1 METKQS
7 VARDND
13 ALENSQSS
21 ESCENFENAVRDKC
35 SPQEGAGAQKHSK
48 KHSNKSNS
56 SASQSKSRK
65 SNGHDSDKRINAK
78 MKQYDLHTGTRD
90 QPSSKEEICLE
101 VQSFL
106 PDKGHDP
113 NVNK

>member
-21 ESCENFENAVRDKC
+21 ASCENFENTVRDKC
-35 SPQEGAGAQKHSK
+35 SPQEGAGVQKYSK
-48 KHSNKSNS
+48 KFINS

-90 QPSSKEEICLE
+90 QPSNKEEICLE

-106 PDKGHDP
+106 PDKGHDS

>member
-21 ESCENFENAVRDKC
+21 ASCENFENAVKDKC
-35 SPQEGAGAQKHSK
+35 SPQHGGGGAQKHSK
-48 KHSNKSNS
+48 KHSNKSN

-78 MKQYDLHTGTRD
+78 MKEYDLHTGTHDR
-90 QPSSKEEICLE
+90 PSNKEEICLE

>member
-21 ESCENFENAVRDKC
+21 TSCENFENAVRDKS
-35 SPQEGAGAQKHSK
+35 SPQDGGVNQKHGK

-113 NVNK
+113 NANK

>member
-1 METKQS
+1 MEKKQS

-21 ESCENFENAVRDKC
+21 VSSENSENAVRDKC
-35 SPQEGAGAQKHSK
+35 SPQEGGGTQKHNK

-78 MKQYDLHTGTRD
+78 MKQYDLHTSTHD

-106 PDKGHDP
+106 PDKGYYP